1 MTGADLPPD
10 MHPDVAAILRE
21 AKRLEDVL
29 EDRLHQI
36 RTGRFTASD
45 EARTVEVTLDGEH
58 RLVDVFITEGAL
70 RKGLG
75 AIQSAVNEALVKAN
89 ADVDASASAGAAK
102 INAVLAEITGIPV
115 PTARR
120 PR

>member
-1 MTGADLPPD
+1 MTTGGELPQD
-10 MHPDVAAILRE
+10 MHPEVAAILRE

-45 EARTVEVTLDGEH
+45 DGRTVEVTLDGQH

-70 RKGLG
+70 RQGLS
-75 AIQSAVNEALVKAN
+75 AVEQAVNEALLKAN
-89 ADVDASASAGAAK
+89 GDVDASASAASAK
-102 INAVLAEITGIPV
+102 INAVVAEITGRQPG
-115 PTARR
+115 R
-120 PR
+120 